1 MKKIFCIIL
10 SLLMVASLAACGST
24 DDNTDNTDN
33 IGAAS
38 IADQETEFHKE
49 LEPVK
54 YQEWEEVESVYY
66 KTVFVDDEPCYEVQ
80 PVGEE
85 PLQFPVADA
94 VIYGIDDG
102 NNFVEKVTMKLNGE
116 EFTQYQL
123 NVTLEAAQEMPV
135 IDDGS
140 AEIENASAVVD
151 GRPIVENSIEN

>member
-1 MKKIFCIIL
+1 MKKLFCIIL
-10 SLLMVASLAACGST
+10 SLLMAATLAACGPT
-24 DDNTDNTDN
+24 DGNTDNTDN
-33 IGAAS
+33 IGTVS
-38 IADQETEFHKE
+38 IKNQESEFHKE

-66 KTVFVDDEPCYEVQ
+66 KTVFVNDEPCYEVQ

-123 NVTLEAAQEMPV
+123 NVALEAVQEMPV
-135 IDDGS
+135 IDESSAGIESAGAIVDDGS
-140 AEIENASAVVD
+140 IPEGSDN
-151 GRPIVENSIEN
+151 

>member
-1 MKKIFCIIL
+1 MKKLFCTIL
-10 SLLMVASLAACGST
+10 SLLMTVSLAACGPT
-24 DDNTDNTDN
+24 DGNTGDTDN
-33 IGAAS
+33 IGTAN
-38 IADQETEFHKE
+38 IADQTTEFHKE

-116 EFTQYQL
+116 EFIQYQL

-135 IDDGS
+135 VDEDNEEIENVGAIVDDGS
-140 AEIENASAVVD
+140 IIE
-151 GRPIVENSIEN
+151 ENTEN